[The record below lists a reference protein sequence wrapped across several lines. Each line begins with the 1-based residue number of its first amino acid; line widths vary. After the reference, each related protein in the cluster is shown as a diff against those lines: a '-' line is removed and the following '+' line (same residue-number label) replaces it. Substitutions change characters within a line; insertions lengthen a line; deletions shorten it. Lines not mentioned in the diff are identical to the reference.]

1 MLLEVKDVGFI
12 YQTPEREKEALK
24 DVSFTIGQGEFVSL
38 VGPSGCGKSTLL
50 SVLAGLDRPTS
61 GMIRL
66 EGQELSSVSP
76 AIGYMLQKDHLFPWR
91 SVRANIELG
100 LEIQKKK
107 DYAHIKAAERLMK
120 CYGLWEVAD
129 MPPGQLSGGM
139 RQRCALIRTLITDP
153 EFLLLDESF
162 SALDYQTRKAV
173 SVDIRS
179 IIKQEKKTALLVT
192 HDISESIMLSDKIM
206 VMSHA
211 PGRIIA
217 IHDLSVF
224 RNIPPMERMEH
235 PEYQPLLNQIW
246 KELDFHYA

>member
-1 MLLEVKDVGFI
+1 MLLEVKDVGFV
-12 YQTPEREKEALK
+12 YQTPEREKEALR
-24 DVSFTIGQGEFVSL
+24 DVSFTIGQGEFVSP

-66 EGQELSSVSP
+66 EGQELLSVSP

-100 LEIQKKK
+100 Q
-107 DYAHIKAAERLMK
+107 R
-120 CYGLWEVAD
+120 
-129 MPPGQLSGGM
+129 SGGM

-153 EFLLLDESF
+153 EFLLLDEPF
-162 SALDYQTRKAV
+162 SALDYQTRTAV

-217 IHDLSVF
+217 VHDLSVF
-224 RNIPPMERMEH
+224 RDIPPMDRMEH
-235 PEYQPLLNQIW
+235 TEYQSVLKQIW
-246 KELDFHYA
+246 KELDIHYT

>member
-1 MLLEVKDVGFI
+1 
-12 YQTPEREKEALK
+12 
-24 DVSFTIGQGEFVSL
+24 
-38 VGPSGCGKSTLL
+38 
-50 SVLAGLDRPTS
+50 
-61 GMIRL
+61 
-66 EGQELSSVSP
+66 
-76 AIGYMLQKDHLFPWR
+76 MLQKDHLFPWR

-107 DYAHIKAAERLMK
+107 DDAHIIAAERLMK

-129 MPPGQLSGGM
+129 MPPSQLSGGM

-153 EFLLLDESF
+153 EFLLLDEPF
-162 SALDYQTRKAV
+162 SALDYQTRTTV

-217 IHDLSVF
+217 VHDLSVF
-224 RNIPPMERMEH
+224 RDVPPMDRMEH
-235 PEYQPLLNQIW
+235 TEYQSVLKQIW
-246 KELDFHYA
+246 KELDIHYT

>member
-1 MLLEVKDVGFI
+1 MLLEVKNVGFV

-61 GMIRL
+61 GVIRL
-66 EGQELSSVSP
+66 EGQELLSVSP

-139 RQRCALIRTLITDP
+139 RQR
-153 EFLLLDESF
+153 
-162 SALDYQTRKAV
+162 
-173 SVDIRS
+173 
-179 IIKQEKKTALLVT
+179 
-192 HDISESIMLSDKIM
+192 
-206 VMSHA
+206 
-211 PGRIIA
+211 
-217 IHDLSVF
+217 
-224 RNIPPMERMEH
+224 
-235 PEYQPLLNQIW
+235 
-246 KELDFHYA
+246 